1 MHIEAGLHRH
11 YGITIQILLYMYE
24 YISVCMKKVTLTIDE
39 VLWDEFCRKVDS
51 EDPNGKGNRSATIVR
66 LIRKYLSGRGK

>member
-1 MHIEAGLHRH
+1 
-11 YGITIQILLYMYE
+11 MYE